1 MIGYNNYR
9 YVLLFM
15 WCIYK
20 VQCLGNFVMGIW
32 NIVEIQGYVII
43 DFFYIVFLIIND
55 LIKEVDLF
63 CDLFINFI
71 VIYWLFFC

>member
-9 YVLLFM
+9 YVLYLCGVYIYM
-15 WCIYK
+15 W
-20 VQCLGNFVMGIW
+20 CLGNYVMGIW
-32 NIVEIQGYVII
+32 NIIEIQGYVII
-43 DFFYIVFLIIND
+43 NFFYFVFLIIND
-55 LIKEVDLF
+55 LIKEVNLF